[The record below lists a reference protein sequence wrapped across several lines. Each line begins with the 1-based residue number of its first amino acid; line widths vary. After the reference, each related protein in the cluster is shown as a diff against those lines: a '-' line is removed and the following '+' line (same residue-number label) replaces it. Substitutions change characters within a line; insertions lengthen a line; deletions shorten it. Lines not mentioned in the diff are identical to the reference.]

1 MRVLWLCNICL
12 PVIAEKLGIPSS
24 SKEGWLTGLS
34 GALVTCGESNK
45 IELAVCFPLNTVKPG
60 TFQKGMVAGMTYYAF
75 YEEVSK
81 ETLYEETMETA
92 FTAILQDYQ
101 PDLVHAFGT
110 EFPHTL
116 AMAKMYARPSRMLI
130 GIQGICQS
138 CAEHFCDGIPDYIR
152 NRFTLRDFLKQDNIR
167 QQQDKFRIRA
177 EHERQA
183 IAIAG
188 NITGRT
194 RFDKSYVESIHRGIQ
209 YHFMNE
215 TLRSNFYQK
224 EWKLAEC
231 DRHSILLSQGDYPL
245 KGFHLFLEAL
255 PFIRKIVPDVKVY
268 VGGNCIVK
276 QDSLKSRL
284 KRSSYGKYLLE
295 LIHKNELE
303 DIVIFTGMLNAQE
316 MCDRML
322 RTHVF
327 VSPSMIENS
336 PNSVGEA
343 MLLGVP
349 VVSSEVG
356 GVPDMLE
363 GEQEGLFYPALEAN
377 QLAHQIVRIF
387 SDDRLA
393 EKLSEQARNRAIKT
407 HDPQSNTTRLLEI
420 YEKITQNGEKE

>member
-34 GALVTCGESNK
+34 SALVTYGENNK
-45 IELAVCFPLNTVKPG
+45 LELAVCFPLKTVTPG
-60 TFQKGMVAGMTYYAF
+60 TFQKGMVSGMTYYAF
-75 YEEVSK
+75 YEDVTK
-81 ETLYEETMETA
+81 ETLYEKTMDTA
-92 FTAILQDYQ
+92 LPAIIRDYQ

-116 AMAKMYARPSRMLI
+116 AMAKAYGRPERMLI
-130 GIQGICQS
+130 GMQGICQA
-138 CAEHFCDGIPDYIR
+138 CAEHFCDGIPDSVK

-167 QQQDKFRIRA
+167 QQQEKFLMRA
-177 EHERQA
+177 EHEKQA
-183 IAIAG
+183 IALTG

-194 RFDKSYVESIHRGIQ
+194 AFDKNYVESIHAGIR

-215 TLRSNFYQK
+215 TLRSNFYYK
-224 EWKLAEC
+224 KWKLSEC
-231 DRHSILLSQGDYPL
+231 DRHTIFFSQGDYPL

-255 PFIRKIVPDVKVY
+255 PFIRKIVPNVKVY
-268 VGGNCIVK
+268 VGGNNIIK
-276 QDSLKSRL
+276 QDTLKNRL
-284 KRSSYGKYLLE
+284 KLSSYGKYLLE
-295 LIHKNELE
+295 LIHRNQLE
-303 DIVIFTGMLNAQE
+303 DTVILTGMLNADG

-322 RTHVF
+322 KTHVF
-327 VSPSMIENS
+327 VSSSMIENS

-356 GVPDMLE
+356 GVPDMME
-363 GEQEGLFYPALEAN
+363 AEKEGLFYPALESN

-393 EKLSEQARNRAIKT
+393 EKLSTEARNRAAVT
-407 HDPQSNTTRLLEI
+407 HDPQINTTRLLEI
-420 YEKITQNGEKE
+420 YDTITKNGEEK